1 MKHST
6 TARLRAELVQVA
18 AVAVAAI
25 EDLDG
30 GSASM
35 EDLAEVLANVAEE
48 RGRQNARWGAQHHP
62 PSIWLAILAEEVGEV
77 AREVVPLTERGD
89 GWAPRVLVDPL
100 LDAESA
106 ARWVLAEVEAVERLR
121 VRHRRPGWLR
131 SRVRAAGADRGAKPD
146 ATMPENMPAG
156 GGGS

>member
-62 PSIWLAILAEEVGEV
+62 PGIWLAILAEEVGEV
-77 AREVVPLTERGD
+77 AREAEVLFERKD
-89 GWAPRVLVDPL
+89 GWVDWEMVRIVDD
-100 LDAESA
+100 LDSAERR
-106 ARWVLAEVEAVERLR
+106 ARQIFDPFDEA
-121 VRHRRPGWLR
+121 GQ
-131 SRVRAAGADRGAKPD
+131 
-146 ATMPENMPAG
+146 
-156 GGGS
+156 